1 MSESRLPQHPIG
13 AQLSNLGSRWLL
25 VLERTLPNS
34 PKEIWAALTEREL
47 VSRWAPFDPDRDLT
61 ETGFVALPE
70 AGTEHADDET
80 GESVGTV
87 VTVATQRMLS
97 LVWGGDAIDIEL
109 APTASATVV
118 RLSHTFDD
126 RANASSYAAGWHLC
140 LTALDGVASGID
152 VPRMVGEDAKLHGW
166 DELQEKY
173 DELFGTDPRDARN

>member
-1 MSESRLPQHPIG
+1 MSASQLPQHPIE
-13 AQLSNLGSRWLL
+13 AHLSNLGSRWLL
-25 VLERTLPNS
+25 VLERTLPNA
-34 PKEIWAALTEREL
+34 PREIWAALTERGQ

-70 AGTEHADDET
+70 AGKEHTDDEVE
-80 GESVGTV
+80 ESVGTV
-87 VTVATQRMLS
+87 VTVAPQRMLS

-118 RLSHTFDD
+118 QLTHTFDD

-140 LTALDGVASGID
+140 LTALEGVASGLD
-152 VPRMVGEDAKLHGW
+152 VPRMVGEDARLHGW

-173 DELFGTDPRDARN
+173 EELFRG

>member
-1 MSESRLPQHPIG
+1 MAASQLPQHPIE

-25 VLERTLPNS
+25 ILERTLPNT
-34 PKEIWAALTEREL
+34 PQNIWAALTQREQ

-70 AGTEHADDET
+70 AGRERSDDEADEA
-80 GESVGTV
+80 GESIGTV
-87 VTVATQRMLS
+87 VTAAPQRMLS
-97 LVWGGDAIDIEL
+97 LAWGGDAIDIEL

-140 LTALDGVASGID
+140 LTALDGVASGLD

-166 DELQEKY
+166 NELEEKY
-173 DELFGTDPRDARN
+173 EALFDG

>member
-1 MSESRLPQHPIG
+1 MSTSQVPQHPIE
-13 AQLSNLGSRWLL
+13 AHLSNLGSRWLL

-34 PKEIWAALTEREL
+34 PKEIWAALTQRQL

-70 AGTEHADDET
+70 ARAGSSDDDTDESIGTI
-80 GESVGTV
+80 
-87 VTVATQRMLS
+87 VTVAPQRMLS
-97 LVWGGDAIDIEL
+97 LVWGGDPLDIEL

-126 RANASSYAAGWHLC
+126 RENASSYAAGWHLC
-140 LTALDGVASGID
+140 LTALDGVASGLD

-166 DELQEKY
+166 NELQQKY
-173 DELFGTDPRDARN
+173 EELFSG